1 MKLWFIIILGGV
13 CASVC
18 NFFLSS
24 TVAMESVVSKV
35 LPLVP
40 LVVQN
45 HWHND
50 TVTVTEVT
58 EVWSLQHPGYTIF
71 SWFCVLSRLLSA
83 LSYQFT
89 MRWNRCKNSRGTA
102 QEHKTIIRKLKFW
115 QPLGEFGR
123 RWVPTLLCNTLSLRW
138 QGQSCGVVVVWA
150 VSRNKIRR
158 LIPLSLR
165 LSDSALPCC
174 VFIEYSSWVRN
185 CKISHAPLQISRL
198 FIHTRLGSVIAV
210 GMLL

>member
-35 LPLVP
+35 LP

-150 VSRNKIRR
+150 VSRIR
-158 LIPLSLR
+158 
-165 LSDSALPCC
+165 
-174 VFIEYSSWVRN
+174 
-185 CKISHAPLQISRL
+185 
-198 FIHTRLGSVIAV
+198 SVWFR
-210 GMLL
+210 